1 MLRRIA
7 LVAAGVIAFAAPA
20 LAEWQPAGPIKMV
33 IAFRA
38 GGGADTQGRLLA
50 EELEARKGWKIIPE
64 NITGKGGSNMA
75 AAVKGMA
82 NDGSVIGMVV
92 TETFTY
98 TAVANPKAGYKVD
111 DFTYIT
117 TTAPTQMGLVVKS
130 DSGMKT
136 MDDVVAMAKKK
147 GALTFATMSPRLED
161 GAYYVADHFGIKI
174 NTVSVK
180 GGKGALNAI
189 VAGDVDIGWIAGIHA
204 KGVKA
209 GDLVNVAAGESDR
222 LTMSPDAPTMME
234 LGVPFDFGA
243 KFVVVGPAG
252 MPADARA
259 AIAKAIQEVVSDPNS
274 KTHQFIA
281 RAFGPPLLVSG
292 SDLDALIASQVEDNK
307 KMLEALQ

>member
-1 MLRRIA
+1 MLRKIA
-7 LVAAGVIAFAAPA
+7 LVAAGVVAFAAPA

-75 AAVKGMA
+75 NAVKGMA

-98 TAVANPKAGYKVD
+98 TAVANSKAGYKVE

-136 MDDVVAMAKKK
+136 MDDVVAMARKK
-147 GALTFATMSPRLED
+147 GSLTVATMSPRLED
-161 GAYYVADHFGIKI
+161 GAYYVADHFGFKI

-189 VAGDVDIGWIAGIHA
+189 VAGDVDIGWVAGIHA
-204 KGVKA
+204 KGVAA
-209 GDLVNVAAGESDR
+209 GDLVNVAAGEEGR
-222 LTMSPDAPTMME
+222 LMMSPDAPTMME

-259 AIAKAIQEVVSDPNS
+259 AIAKAIGEVVNDPSS

-281 RAFGPPLLVSG
+281 KAFGPPLVVSG
-292 SDLDALIASQVEDNK
+292 SDLDALITSQVEDNK
-307 KMLEALQ
+307 KMLKALE

>member
-1 MLRRIA
+1 MLRKLA
-7 LVAAGVIAFAAPA
+7 LVAAGVVAFAAPA
-20 LAEWQPAGPIKMV
+20 IAEWQPAGPIKMV

-75 AAVKGMA
+75 NAVKGMA

-98 TAVANPKAGYKVD
+98 TAVANPKAGYEVG
-111 DFTYIT
+111 DFTYVT

-147 GALTFATMSPRLED
+147 GSLTVATMSPRLED
-161 GAYYVADHFGIKI
+161 GAYYVAGHFGFKI

-209 GDLVNVAAGESDR
+209 GDLVNVAAGEAGR
-222 LTMSPDAPTMME
+222 LMMSPDTPTMME

-259 AIAKAIQEVVSDPNS
+259 AIAKAIGEVVNDPSS

-281 RAFGPPLLVSG
+281 KAFGPPLVVSG
-292 SDLDALIASQVEDNK
+292 GDLDAMIASQVEDNK
-307 KMLEALQ
+307 KMLKALQ